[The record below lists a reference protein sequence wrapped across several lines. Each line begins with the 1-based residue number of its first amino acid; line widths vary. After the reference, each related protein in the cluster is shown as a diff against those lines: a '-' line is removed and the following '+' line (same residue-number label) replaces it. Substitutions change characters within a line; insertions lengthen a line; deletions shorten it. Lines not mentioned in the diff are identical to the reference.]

1 MLKKKSVAKAKI
13 FFLLIQSAPF
23 PCPRHPP
30 LSFNSSLLQFK
41 SSLFDRTDSGVSLLN
56 GCRLPISRILG
67 EKAGPSPAGKKIH
80 FSSDIARCS
89 TRARLPKECRTFR
102 NLLSIFLHSYVLFNI
117 FIFRNLPN
125 PKLLVHGPKAS
136 YVSKRTQSYHDLPK
150 ARASYRRRDNVMS
163 YVTSGGWGGLSIL

>member
-117 FIFRNLPN
+117 LFFETSRIRSCLYMGRKPHMWVSVRRDITIY
-125 PKLLVHGPKAS
+125 PKLERPTGAG
-136 YVSKRTQSYHDLPK
+136 T
-150 ARASYRRRDNVMS
+150 M
-163 YVTSGGWGGLSIL
+163 